1 MAAALRAEE
10 EEEESNRAEM
20 GGGKEGGEE
29 CVRSLL
35 AQFVGKA
42 AAAAAAARL
51 PSLLLSFGEAKE
63 DLSDSLIPTRAAR
76 IALGASE
83 YRTDRQTEGKLRCA
97 ADDDDDDALPKELRI

>member
-1 MAAALRAEE
+1 MAAALREEE

-35 AQFVGKA
+35 AQFGGKA
-42 AAAAAAARL
+42 AAEAAARL

-63 DLSDSLIPTRAAR
+63 NLSDSLIPTRAAR

-83 YRTDRQTEGKLRCA
+83 YRTDRQTDGE
-97 ADDDDDDALPKELRI
+97 